1 MERKLATI
9 EEIKW
14 IKPIEGADKIELA
27 GIRGWQVVVNK
38 EENFKIGD
46 KVIYCEVD
54 SFLPIKP
61 EFEFLRKNCYK
72 KMPDGSE
79 GFRLKTVRLRGE
91 ISQGICF
98 PLDILGG
105 KRDFGVLVPGKDIT
119 EALGVTKYEPDIPAQ
134 LSGQVKG
141 NFPAF
146 LKKTDEERIQN
157 LGWVLNE
164 YPMEPFYVTE
174 KLDGTSFTAYY
185 NDGQFGICSRNLD
198 LLETEGNTHWR
209 VAREL
214 QLEEKLKEY
223 GNNVAFQG
231 ELVGEG
237 IQKNRYK
244 LKGQT
249 VYFFNIFNINT
260 FEYFDYKM
268 FSNRLFEM
276 GLKSVPVV
284 SPVLGY
290 FLPST
295 MEELLEYSQGKS
307 QLNPQQEREGIVLRP
322 FENIVHPK
330 YGRISFKVISNKYL
344 LKYEE

>member
-1 MERKLATI
+1 MEERKLATI
-9 EEIKW
+9 EVIKDLQ
-14 IKPIEGADKIELA
+14 PIENADAIEVA
-27 GIRGWQVVVNK
+27 TVRGWQVVVK
-38 EENFKIGD
+38 KGEFKVGD
-46 KVIYCEVD
+46 LCVYCEID
-54 SFLPIKP
+54 SVMPQRP
-61 EFEFLRKNCYK
+61 EFYFLQT
-72 KMPDGSE
+72 SH
-79 GFRLKTVRLRGE
+79 FRIKTIKLRGQV
-91 ISQGICF
+91 SQGICF
-98 PLDILGG
+98 SLDSLPEMQQHFANGIGYYWEVG
-105 KRDFGVLVPGKDIT
+105 EDVT
-119 EALGVTKYEPDIPAQ
+119 EILGVTKYEPDIPAQ
-134 LSGQVKG
+134 LSGQVRG

-164 YPMEPFYVTE
+164 YPNEPFYVTE

-185 NDGQFGICSRNLD
+185 NNGEFGICSRNLD

-214 QLEEKLKEY
+214 KLEEKLREY

-249 VYFFNIFNINT
+249 VYFFNIFNIDT

-284 SPVLGY
+284 SPVEGY
-290 FLPST
+290 FLPSI
-295 MEELLEYSQGKS
+295 MEELLQYSQGKS
-307 QLNPQQEREGIVLRP
+307 QLNPEQEREGIVLRP

-344 LKYEE
+344 LKYED